1 MFPQGVRG
9 NKRRKEDQF
18 KLMKEIRELLPA
30 KRNFEIMKVLRIPNS
45 TFYRYKAKIYNEDIE
60 LWSKTVVEPLESRM
74 LKIMGSLEESYR
86 IYRQIAQDEKAK
98 PMDRIRA
105 SRKMVDAQYNIMNL
119 LKKGPNSK
127 YYEFI

>member
-1 MFPQGVRG
+1 VFPEGVRG

-18 KLMKEIRELLPA
+18 KLMKEIRKLLSI
-30 KRNFEIMKVLRIPNS
+30 KNDYEIMKILGIPNS
-45 TFYRYKAKIYNEDIE
+45 TFYRYKSKIYIEDKE
-60 LWSKTVVEPLESRM
+60 LWSKTMVEPLESRM